1 MGGISEVRAIADGQE
16 DVRGGLDADSRH
28 GHQDLGKR
36 ELVEHLLNLA
46 GGGLYII
53 GTERHESRRIDN
65 QLRGRAGRQGDP
77 GRSRFYLSLEDD
89 LMRLFGGERMTKVF
103 AALGVDEDVEIQH
116 NLLSNAIESAQKRVE
131 GRNFSIRKHVLEYDD
146 VMNKQREIIYAQ
158 RRKVLEGDDLH
169 VNFRKMIE
177 EVMKE
182 TLLDFC
188 AGLANSA
195 EWDTVAIDAKVRD
208 IFGDLDGLGRLS
220 KARQGIDAEEFNE
233 LLTEQALEKFESR
246 AQELGSA
253 DLMREAERVILLR
266 TVDSHWMDHIDAMD
280 DLRDSIGMRGYAQH
294 DPVIEY
300 KKEGFSMF
308 ESMNQVIREDSVR
321 LIMRARF
328 NTEQAMQRKS
338 VAKNITEGHG
348 GSGYTGQ
355 ADSQASVL
363 PSVNT
368 GRQQINRPA
377 GAGPQQPQRR
387 EEAKVGRNEPCPCGS
402 GKKYKNCHGKNE

>member
-1 MGGISEVRAIADGQE
+1 
-16 DVRGGLDADSRH
+16 
-28 GHQDLGKR
+28 
-36 ELVEHLLNLA
+36 
-46 GGGLYII
+46 
-53 GTERHESRRIDN
+53 
-65 QLRGRAGRQGDP
+65 
-77 GRSRFYLSLEDD
+77 
-89 LMRLFGGERMTKVF
+89 
-103 AALGVDEDVEIQH
+103 
-116 NLLSNAIESAQKRVE
+116 
-131 GRNFSIRKHVLEYDD
+131 
-146 VMNKQREIIYAQ
+146 
-158 RRKVLEGDDLH
+158 
-169 VNFRKMIE
+169 
-177 EVMKE
+177 
-182 TLLDFC
+182 
-188 AGLANSA
+188 
-195 EWDTVAIDAKVRD
+195 
-208 IFGDLDGLGRLS
+208 
-220 KARQGIDAEEFNE
+220 
-233 LLTEQALEKFESR
+233 
-246 AQELGSA
+246 
-253 DLMREAERVILLR
+253 
-266 TVDSHWMDHIDAMD
+266 
-280 DLRDSIGMRGYAQH
+280 MRGYAQH